1 MIGEHTD
8 YNEGFVLPAAVDKAI
23 YFALSAHT
31 GNQLHF
37 LAADLGQEY
46 AGSLGAYVKSDL
58 GWPNYL
64 LGVLDQLQKRGCK
77 LQGFA
82 CVFGGDIPIGSGLS
96 SSAALEAGL
105 AFALNEMFQLG
116 LDRLELVKLAQKAE
130 NEFVGVQCGIMD
142 QFINIF
148 GKAGKV
154 LKLDCRSLGYEYFP
168 FERSDLAIVLCDTQV
183 HRQLANSEYNVR
195 RQQCEEGVRVLQRHT
210 GGVRSLRD
218 ISLAM
223 LEAHRTELTP
233 LVYRR
238 CRYVLEENQR
248 LEQACRDL
256 LNNDYHAF
264 GQQMF
269 GSHRGLSDDY
279 QVSCREARCAGRYG
293 GVHSRCSGC
302 AHDGR
307 RFWRLHH
314 QSGGCLLPGGVPG
327 QSPGRL

>member
-1 MIGEHTD
+1 MRIWRRHPYWFG
-8 YNEGFVLPAAVDKAI
+8 P
-23 YFALSAHT
+23 
-31 GNQLHF
+31 
-37 LAADLGQEY
+37 
-46 AGSLGAYVKSDL
+46 
-58 GWPNYL
+58 L
-64 LGVLDQLQKRGCK
+64 LIR
-77 LQGFA
+77 
-82 CVFGGDIPIGSGLS
+82 I
-96 SSAALEAGL
+96 LEAGL

-279 QVSCREARCAGRYG
+279 QVSCRGLDVLVDTAASIPGVLGARMMGAG
-293 GVHSRCSGC
+293 
-302 AHDGR
+302 
-307 RFWRLHH
+307 F
-314 QSGGCLLPGGVPG
+314 GGCTINLVAASCLEEFQARVREGYEKALARTIQIYISRIEGGTEIIH
-327 QSPGRL
+327 